1 MKKTLTL
8 RDPWLHKCLVALL
21 TALFLAPI
29 MVQAKGEFPRLTPEL
44 MDELNKDIDTTWPH
58 DPAVPELPPMP
69 VTDNPKMN
77 PDNFLW
83 THFNDN
89 IYPPRVA
96 GVPERRT
103 RIVTE
108 TDPIEVSVFWSMR
121 SPYSYLTLNRLVW
134 LNSNY
139 NVNVNIRPILPVAVR
154 STKGGK
160 GKAGGLFGLAYK
172 VPDAVWDTRRQGKY
186 LGVPFNFPV
195 PDPVWQ
201 VWNPGDKVPGP
212 DNWLFTHPPEKQ
224 PYIFWVTRLACYA
237 SLQGKAIDF
246 VNQVSYLIWSGVVHP
261 NNPVAANDPAKGHW
275 PNYVKEYFNR
285 VDGLDYDK
293 AIRYIRKNPE
303 EVDQCWIDNADGLAL
318 SGHGGVPTMV
328 IEGQNEVF
336 FGGDRFDQFVWRL
349 QQNGLTKRPQPR
361 APFTTEPL
369 RWPAGL

>member
-1 MKKTLTL
+1 MKYASSATL
-8 RDPWLHKCLVALL
+8 LVALTL
-21 TALFLAPI
+21 VVSAGA
-29 MVQAKGEFPRLTPEL
+29 QAKEEFPLPITPE
-44 MDELNKDIDTTWPH
+44 MMTKLNTGQDTTWPH

-69 VTDNPKMN
+69 TTDNPKMN

-89 IYPPRVA
+89 IYPPRA
-96 GVPERRT
+96 LPPVPRD

-108 TDPIEVSVFWSMR
+108 TDPLEVSVFWSMR
-121 SPYSYLTLNRLVW
+121 SPYSYLALNRLVW

-201 VWNPGDKVPGP
+201 VWDPGDKVPGP
-212 DNWLFTHPPEKQ
+212 KNWLFTHPPEKQ
-224 PYIFWVTRLACYA
+224 PYIFWITRLACYA
-237 SLQGKAIDF
+237 SLQGKTLDYI
-246 VNQVSYLIWSGVVHP
+246 NQISYLIWSGVVHP
-261 NNPVAANDPAKGHW
+261 KNPEAAKDPAKGHW

-285 VDGLDYDK
+285 IDGLDYDK
-293 AIRYIRKNPE
+293 AIAYIRENPKK
-303 EVDQCWIDNADGLAL
+303 VDQCWIDNAEGLAL
-318 SGHGGVPTMV
+318 TGHGGVPTMI

-336 FGGDRFDQFVWRL
+336 FGGDRFDQFLWRL
-349 QQNGLTKRPQPR
+349 RQNGLNKRQQPR
-361 APFTTEPL
+361 APFTAEPL
-369 RWPAGL
+369 RWPDGL